1 MAVGG
6 VKADVEDEDFAA
18 ASDVLQ
24 HDAGESMGSL
34 KKIQTY
40 GGWHYVRVFAA
51 FALYA
56 FIVVGVRN
64 RVIAQPSMYATPAAI
79 GLLVGLLAACVAV
92 VRDRSRK

>member
-56 FIVVGVRN
+56 FHTSLGGQPMFGTDHEN
-64 RVIAQPSMYATPAAI
+64 EIAEQGAATDVDQRRTAFPI
-79 GLLVGLLAACVAV
+79 
-92 VRDRSRK
+92 